1 MTSRALRLRGLAAV
15 GCLTVFAC
23 VTTEVSAA
31 QQAPSAVGRQ
41 APSAKDLSTVIEMLR
56 SPDPIVR
63 ASVACARDV
72 FDASAAAV
80 IPALVELLDD
90 AEPVAPEVC
99 REDHRHWWGDEQPIT
114 PGEAA
119 ARALVRI
126 GSASLDPLIKTLTS
140 SAAVARRNA
149 AWALGALDD
158 QRAVTP
164 LIASLKDREP
174 NVREQA
180 SWALGAIDDAGAVQ
194 PLISAL
200 RDTSPPV
207 RRQAAWALGALDD
220 ANALDGLVA
229 ALKDSD
235 ARVREQAAW
244 ALGAIGDGRAGAALS
259 LVLKDTDARVR
270 RQAAW
275 ALGVIVD

>member
-1 MTSRALRLRGLAAV
+1 MTSRALRLRGLAAA
-15 GCLTVFAC
+15 GCLTAFAF
-23 VTTEVSAA
+23 VTLEASAR
-31 QQAPSAVGRQ
+31 QQAPSAAGPR
-41 APSAKDLSTVIEMLR
+41 APSEKDLSTVIEMLR
-56 SPDPIVR
+56 SPDPVVR
-63 ASVACARDV
+63 VSVACARDV
-72 FDASAAAV
+72 FNASAAAV

-99 REDHRHWWGDEQPIT
+99 REDHRRWWGDEQPIT

-126 GSASLDPLIKTLTS
+126 GNASVDPLIAALTS

-164 LIASLKDREP
+164 LVASLKDSAP

-180 SWALGAIDDAGAVQ
+180 SWALGAIDDARAVQ

-200 RDTSPPV
+200 RDTSSSV

-220 ANALDGLVA
+220 AHAVDGLVA

-244 ALGAIGDGRAGAALS
+244 ALGAIGDGRAGTALS
-259 LVLKDTDARVR
+259 LALKDTDARVR

-275 ALGVIVD
+275 ALGVIAD